1 MKTKMTY
8 LFLQERLKFILM
20 RKHIFIEDIKFKLIV
35 NMPSYIDNLKRDKL
49 YLDIF
54 FEGNNF
60 NF

>member
-1 MKTKMTY
+1 
-8 LFLQERLKFILM
+8 M

-60 NF
+60 KNPNKYRKIN